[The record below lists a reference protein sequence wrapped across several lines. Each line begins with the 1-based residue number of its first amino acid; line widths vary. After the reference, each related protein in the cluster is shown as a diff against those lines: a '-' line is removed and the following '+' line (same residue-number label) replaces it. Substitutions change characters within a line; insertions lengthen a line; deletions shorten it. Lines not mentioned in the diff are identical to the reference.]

1 MKDYGIYEFT
11 EVSSDVL
18 MYQFVSLGPKGM
30 IKKVVNFERTY
41 DNHIF
46 NLAFGNVN
54 EDGSID
60 DLSRND
66 NGDRNKIL
74 ATVIAIITQFTSLRP
89 DSYIFIFG
97 STPARTRLYRMAISL
112 NYEVLTKTFYIWG
125 LIKTRGSELFDGTQ
139 QYDGFLIKR
148 K

>member
-18 MYQFVSLGPKGM
+18 MYQFVSMGPKGM

-112 NYEVLTKTFYIWG
+112 NYEVLTKTFYIYG
-125 LIKTRGSELFDGTQ
+125 LIKRRGSELFDGTQ